1 VIVKISTSPSGV
13 RRCYIPITNCRICG
27 DEKCENIE
35 PGIFT
40 TIFEF
45 HVLTKNEKT
54 NFVIGAMDEYVMVGT
69 MLQAAAKTHKYV
81 CDYCC

>member
-1 VIVKISTSPSGV
+1 VLYSDHI
-13 RRCYIPITNCRICG
+13 YG
-27 DEKCENIE
+27 DEECEDTE

-40 TIFEF
+40 PIFKF
-45 HVLTKNEKT
+45 HMLTKNEKT
-54 NFVIGAMDEYVMVGT
+54 NFVIGAKYEYVMVGT